1 MLGESAREGGVFTR
15 SGWAENGPGEPA
27 VAFVAPCLEARV
39 QGAAAALGMAC
50 SGHALCIAGC
60 ARRLKERL
68 VLGPTDGGPDPVI
81 PSRHAGYPQANPLT
95 G

>member
-15 SGWAENGPGEPA
+15 SGWAENGLGELA

-68 VLGPTDGGPDPVI
+68 VPRPTDGSPDQVI
-81 PSRHAGYPQANPLT
+81 HSRHAGYPQANPLT